1 MLINKQPSSQQ
12 PTSAAAAFS
21 WDKRPKGDRMLQIRI
36 SRNTLIAIVISLLIH
51 AILLFTVIIHPL
63 DSGPEAE
70 PAESSQ
76 IVMQLGPKAAPKAA
90 ETPQPSTQ
98 AEPEPAPAPKA
109 PPKAVS
115 KPVSKPSKPTSPP
128 VMAAQPPARDQAPT
142 PLDRRVPP
150 QPAPEPDM
158 SPPPT
163 DMMSYVKQQQDRRRA
178 QGDPSILNEDA
189 AAKDRGPTADEIRE
203 ANIQRNLKEAG
214 GGVFQITQ
222 MSSRGAKFV
231 FRGWRY
237 FSNPRT
243 EYIEVE
249 APPDGDI
256 RRAVVKRMIEII
268 RRDYKGDFT
277 WESKRLGR
285 VVTLSARPQDNDGL
299 EDFLIKDFQW

>member
-1 MLINKQPSSQQ
+1 
-12 PTSAAAAFS
+12 
-21 WDKRPKGDRMLQIRI
+21 MLQIRI

-51 AILLFTVIIHPL
+51 AILLFTVIIHPMNP
-63 DSGPEAE
+63 GPEAE

-76 IVMQLGPKAAPKAA
+76 IVMQLAPKTAPKVA
-90 ETPQPSTQ
+90 EPQPSAQ
-98 AEPEPAPAPKA
+98 AEPAPAPKA
-109 PPKAVS
+109 PPKPVS
-115 KPVSKPSKPTSPP
+115 KPVTKPSKPVAPP
-128 VMAAQPPARDQAPT
+128 VMAAQPPARNQAPA

-163 DMMSYVKQQQDRRRA
+163 DMMSYVKQQRDRRRA

-189 AAKDRGPTADEIRE
+189 AAKDRGPTADEVRE

-243 EYIEVE
+243 EYIEVD
-249 APPDGDI
+249 APADGDI

-285 VVTLSARPQDNDGL
+285 VVTLSARPEDNAGL
-299 EDFLIKDFQW
+299 EDFLLNDFQW

>member
-1 MLINKQPSSQQ
+1 
-12 PTSAAAAFS
+12 
-21 WDKRPKGDRMLQIRI
+21 
-36 SRNTLIAIVISLLIH
+36 
-51 AILLFTVIIHPL
+51 
-63 DSGPEAE
+63 
-70 PAESSQ
+70 
-76 IVMQLGPKAAPKAA
+76 
-90 ETPQPSTQ
+90 
-98 AEPEPAPAPKA
+98 
-109 PPKAVS
+109 
-115 KPVSKPSKPTSPP
+115 
-128 VMAAQPPARDQAPT
+128 
-142 PLDRRVPP
+142 
-150 QPAPEPDM
+150 M

-163 DMMSYVKQQQDRRRA
+163 DMMSYVKQQRDRRRA

-189 AAKDRGPTADEIRE
+189 AAKDRGPTADEVRE

-243 EYIEVE
+243 EYIEVD
-249 APPDGDI
+249 APADGDI

-285 VVTLSARPQDNDGL
+285 VVTLSARPEDNAGL
-299 EDFLIKDFQW
+299 EDFLLNDFQW